1 MSTCFEAR
9 ETDDVLN
16 ICCKKQVGAVGF
28 AKVITAELLVATD
41 IAPGSHQETRIQA
54 GHMVPQGSGHGGTS
68 ATGRAC
74 GVLPNSAQ
82 WQIGLGAD
90 LGRERLTAHF
100 FRCAMC
106 LANSVTSPICFPIFF
121 FLFVLS
127 CFVLHGQFCS
137 MKFAE
142 LK

>member
-1 MSTCFEAR
+1 MSMCFEPR
-9 ETDDVLN
+9 EADNLN

-28 AKVITAELLVATD
+28 AKVITAELLVAAD

-54 GHMVPQGSGHGGTS
+54 GHMVPQGAGHGGTS

-74 GVLPNSAQ
+74 GVLPISAQ

-106 LANSVTSPICFPIFF
+106 LANSVTSPIRFWLVFFVGFF
-121 FLFVLS
+121 FFAWAVLQYEI
-127 CFVLHGQFCS
+127 CR
-137 MKFAE
+137 AE
-142 LK
+142 II